1 MRVAIGTQLMV
12 GVAAALCLVACSGTV
27 IDSSAGG
34 SAAASDPGT
43 AGSGGSGNAA
53 ARPDPARFAPGEPPP
68 SAVRS
73 SGTEDGVTVVDLSFG
88 PEGDE
93 TDAYLVKPAS
103 GEPGPGI
110 AFFHWVEYG
119 DPTSNRTEF
128 LEEAKALARQGAI
141 SLLVD
146 GRFPWKATPTS
157 IEHDVAAVEADA
169 LMLRH
174 AVDLLA
180 AQPEVDAD
188 RMALVGHD
196 FGAMYSAIVFGAD
209 PTLDGLVM
217 MAPTARWGD
226 WFLRYWEIADPDEA
240 YQAAMAPL
248 DPVTWLPEAGGRPM
262 RLQFGADDQYV
273 PETVADEIG
282 VAAGESAEVT
292 TYETG
297 HPLNDEARADRA
309 AWLTELLGLAPAP

>member
-1 MRVAIGTQLMV
+1 MRVALGSQLMV
-12 GVAAALCLVACSGTV
+12 GVAAAICLVACAASVVDSVGT
-27 IDSSAGG
+27 S
-34 SAAASDPGT
+34 SAAASDPD
-43 AGSGGSGNAA
+43 ASGGGGSSAPAA
-53 ARPDPARFAPGEPPP
+53 PDPSRFAPGEPPP

-73 SGTEDGVTVVDLSFG
+73 SETEDGVTVVDLSLG
-88 PEGDE
+88 AEGDE

-110 AFFHWVEYG
+110 VFFHWVEYG
-119 DPTSNRTEF
+119 SPTSNRTEF
-128 LEEAKALARQGAI
+128 LEEAQDLARQGAV

-157 IEHDVAAVEADA
+157 IAHDVSAVEADA

-180 AQPEVDAD
+180 AQPEVDAE

-196 FGAMYSAIVFGAD
+196 FGAMYSSIVFGAD
-209 PTLDGLVM
+209 PTLDGMVM

-226 WFLRYWEIADPDEA
+226 WFLRYWEIADPADA
-240 YQAAMAPL
+240 YQAAMAAL
-248 DPVTWLPEAGGRPM
+248 DPVTWLPEADGRPM
-262 RLQFGADDQYV
+262 RLQFASEDQYV
-273 PETVADEIG
+273 PDAVAEEIKA
-282 VAAGESAEVT
+282 AAGDSAEVT

-309 AWLTELLGLAPAP
+309 AWLTDLLGLAPAP

>member
-1 MRVAIGTQLMV
+1 MRVAIGSQLMV
-12 GVAAALCLVACSGTV
+12 GMAAALWLVACSATV
-27 IDSSAGG
+27 SDSGPIG
-34 SAAASDPGT
+34 SAAADESDPSMPAT
-43 AGSGGSGNAA
+43 
-53 ARPDPARFAPGEPPP
+53 PDPSRFVPAAPPS

-73 SGTEDGVTVVDLSFG
+73 SETDHGVTVVDVSFG
-88 PEGDE
+88 AAGDE
-93 TDAYLVKPAS
+93 TDAYLVKPES

-110 AFFHWVEYG
+110 VFFHWVEYG
-119 DPTSNRTEF
+119 DPSSNRTEF
-128 LEEAKALARQGAI
+128 LDEARDLARQGAV

-157 IEHDVAAVEADA
+157 IAHDVPAVEADA

-180 AQPEVDAD
+180 AQPEVDAE

-196 FGAMYSAIVFGAD
+196 FGAMYSSIVFGAD

-240 YQAAMAPL
+240 YQVAMAPL
-248 DPVTWLPEAGGRPM
+248 DPVTWLPEASGRPM
-262 RLQFGADDQYV
+262 RLQFGSNDQYV
-273 PETVADEIG
+273 PADVAEEIAA
-282 VAAGESAEVT
+282 AAGEGAEVR
-292 TYETG
+292 TYEAG

-309 AWLTELLGLAPAP
+309 AWLTDLLGLALAQ

>member
-1 MRVAIGTQLMV
+1 MRVAIGNQVMV
-12 GVAAALCLVACSGTV
+12 GVAAALCLVACSASV
-27 IDSSAGG
+27 SDSVATS
-34 SAAASDPGT
+34 SAAATDPD
-43 AGSGGSGNAA
+43 ASGSSEPSAPA
-53 ARPDPARFAPGEPPP
+53 TPDPSRFAPAEPPP
-68 SAVRS
+68 TAVRS
-73 SGTEDGVTVVDLSFG
+73 SETDHGVTVVDLSFG
-88 PEGDE
+88 AEGDE

-110 AFFHWVEYG
+110 VFFHWVEYG
-119 DPTSNRTEF
+119 NPTSNRTEF
-128 LEEAKALARQGAI
+128 LEEAQDLARQGAV

-157 IEHDVAAVEADA
+157 IAHDVPAVAADA

-196 FGAMYSAIVFGAD
+196 FGAMYSSIVFGAD
-209 PTLDGLVM
+209 PTLDGMVM

-226 WFLRYWEIADPDEA
+226 WFVPYWEIADPAPD

-248 DPVTWLPEAGGRPM
+248 DPVTWLREADGRPM
-262 RLQFGADDQYV
+262 RLQFASDDQYV
-273 PETVADEIG
+273 PEA
-282 VAAGESAEVT
+282 VAAEIAAAAGSSAEVT
-292 TYETG
+292 TYQTG

-309 AWLTELLGLAPAP
+309 AWLTELLGLAPAD